1 VNEALLSRL
10 LSDPY
15 YSRNPPK
22 SCGREQYGADFV
34 RGTGI
39 DVATATELT
48 VKTIALAIARYPETK
63 EVIASGGG
71 VHNTYMMERLSA
83 SLQPRLTTSEEFGID
98 VDSKE
103 AILFAVLA
111 YQTYQRRAGNLPSA
125 TGARKPVILGKI
137 SPRP

>member
-1 VNEALLSRL
+1 
-10 LSDPY
+10 
-15 YSRNPPK
+15 
-22 SCGREQYGADFV
+22 
-34 RGTGI
+34 
-39 DVATATELT
+39 
-48 VKTIALAIARYPETK
+48 
-63 EVIASGGG
+63 
-71 VHNTYMMERLSA
+71 MMERLSA